1 MYGIDQLLF
10 IGAILLLIG
19 IASSKFSARLG
30 LPVLVLFLVVGML
43 AGSEGIGGIEFS
55 NYQLSNGIG
64 TLALA
69 LILFDGGL
77 RTTTSSIRAVLG
89 PAMTLATA
97 GVLTTTLITGF
108 AASWIL
114 GVPIITGLLL
124 GAIIGS
130 TDAAAVF
137 AVMRSKGVRLSE
149 KLSSTVEVES
159 ASNDPMAVILTV
171 GIIAIIQG
179 RMEIG
184 PELLVFFFKQMGIGA
199 VAGVVV
205 GRGAAYLL
213 NRVRLDAAGLYPILA
228 TGAGLLSYGLA
239 AILGGS
245 GFLAVYLAGI
255 VIGNARVVFKQGIF
269 HFHDGMAWLAQIVM
283 FVLLGLLSDPSRLVP
298 VAGHGLLIA
307 AVLIF
312 VARPVTVWLLLAP
325 FRYSLRELVMVSW
338 VGLKGSVPIILGT
351 YPLMAGL
358 PGGRLLFDMTF
369 FVVLV
374 SATFQGWS
382 LAPVAR
388 WLGLQLP
395 PRPEPPATLE
405 ISSLYNIEGDIVEY
419 TVAPDSRAAGH
430 KLRELEFPES
440 AVVAMITRGDQVIPP
455 RGRTRIEP
463 DDHVFIV
470 LRPEARY
477 LVDEVFSSEPPIADH
492 DESDTRMP
500 GDDTGHGGTGSGG
513 SRGSGDSGGSGNKGG
528 TEANG
533 DSGENGGPRD
543 TNATDESS
551 PPRRDQTTTPVI
563 PAASSSAEAVP
574 PPEPGALGDGFGA
587 TPG

>member
-1 MYGIDQLLF
+1 LF
-10 IGAILLLIG
+10 IGAILILIG

-43 AGSEGIGGIEFS
+43 AGSDGIGGIEFS

-77 RTTTSSIRAVLG
+77 RTTTTALRGALG
-89 PAMTLATA
+89 PSMTLATA
-97 GVLTTTLITGF
+97 GVLITTLITGA

-114 GVPIITGLLL
+114 GIPLLNGLLL

-149 KLSSTVEVES
+149 RLSSTVEVES

-171 GIIAIIQG
+171 GIIAILQG

-184 PELLVFFFKQMGIGA
+184 PELLVFFIRQMGIGA
-199 VAGVVV
+199 VV
-205 GRGAAYLL
+205 GLLVARGATYLL
-213 NRVRLDAAGLYPILA
+213 NRIHLEAAGLYPILA
-228 TGAGLLSYGLA
+228 TAAGLLSYGLA
-239 AILGGS
+239 AVLGGS
-245 GFLAVYLAGI
+245 GFLAVYLTGI
-255 VIGNARVVFKQGIF
+255 VIGNSRVVFKQGIF
-269 HFHDGMAWLAQIVM
+269 HFHDGLAWLAQIAM
-283 FVLLGLLSDPSRLVP
+283 FVLLGLLSDPSRLAG
-298 VAGHGLLIA
+298 VAINGLLITG
-307 AVLIF
+307 VLIF
-312 VARPVTVWLLLAP
+312 IARPVAVGLLLAP
-325 FRYSLRELVMVSW
+325 FRYSLRELLMVSW

-358 PGGRLLFDMTF
+358 PGGRLLFDITF

-395 PRPEPPATLE
+395 PRPEPPVTLE
-405 ISSLYNIEGDIVEY
+405 ISSLRHIEGDIVEY
-419 TVAPDSRAAGH
+419 TVNPDSRATGQ
-430 KLRELEFPES
+430 KLRDLDFPES
-440 AVVAMITRGDQVIPP
+440 AVVAMIARDQQVIPP

-463 DDHVFIV
+463 GDHVFIV
-470 LRPEARY
+470 LRPEARP
-477 LVDEVFSSEPPIADH
+477 LVDRVF
-492 DESDTRMP
+492 T
-500 GDDTGHGGTGSGG
+500 
-513 SRGSGDSGGSGNKGG
+513 SRGEEEDDDDEPG
-528 TEANG
+528 A
-533 DSGENGGPRD
+533 GP
-543 TNATDESS
+543 ATDGGQRNSLVS
-551 PPRRDQTTTPVI
+551 PVAPTTLAAPASPANSASPVA
-563 PAASSSAEAVP
+563 PAASAALRLPGTGPASSTEGLGAIEAPLSQELDAE
-574 PPEPGALGDGFGA
+574 ER
-587 TPG
+587 

>member
-1 MYGIDQLLF
+1 MFGIDNLLF
-10 IGAILLLIG
+10 VGAVLLLIG

-43 AGSEGIGGIEFS
+43 AGSDGIGGIEFT
-55 NYQLSNGIG
+55 NYELSNGIG

-77 RTTTSSIRAVLG
+77 RTTTQALRGALG
-89 PAMTLATA
+89 PSMTLATL
-97 GVLTTTLITGF
+97 GVMITTVVTGV

-114 GVPIITGLLL
+114 GVPLLNGLLL

-171 GIIAIIQG
+171 GLIAVLQG
-179 RMEIG
+179 QMEIG
-184 PELLVFFFKQMGIGA
+184 PGIIWFLIKQLTIGA
-199 VAGVVV
+199 IIGVLIA
-205 GRGAAYLL
+205 RGATYLL
-213 NRVRLDAAGLYPILA
+213 NRIHLDAAGLYPILA

-239 AILGGS
+239 AVLGGS
-245 GFLAVYLAGI
+245 GFLSVYLTAI
-255 VIGNARVVFKQGIF
+255 VIGNSRVVFKQGIF
-269 HFHDGMAWLAQIVM
+269 RFHDGMAWLAQIVM
-283 FVLLGLLSDPSRLVP
+283 FVLLGLLSDPSRLTA

-312 VARPVTVWLLLAP
+312 LARPIAVFILLIP
-325 FRYSLRELVMVSW
+325 FRRYDLRELLMVSW

-358 PGGRLLFDMTF
+358 EGGRLLFDMTF

-395 PRPEPPATLE
+395 PRPEPPVTLE
-405 ISSLYNIEGDIVEY
+405 ITSLKHIDGDIVEY
-419 TVAPDSRAAGH
+419 TIPEDAPICGKR
-430 KLRELEFPES
+430 LREIELPES
-440 AVVAMITRGDQVIPP
+440 AVIAMVARDQQIIPP
-455 RGRTRIEP
+455 RGWTEIEEG
-463 DDHVFIV
+463 DHLFVVI
-470 LRPEARY
+470 RSGARKE
-477 LVDEVFSSEPPIADH
+477 LDALFSGPALGKDEDGPEPP
-492 DESDTRMP
+492 
-500 GDDTGHGGTGSGG
+500 GDTGSGIG
-513 SRGSGDSGGSGNKGG
+513 EIAADG
-528 TEANG
+528 
-533 DSGENGGPRD
+533 GENELKREISRTHTPLHRAPLQRRG
-543 TNATDESS
+543 A
-551 PPRRDQTTTPVI
+551 PPLGS
-563 PAASSSAEAVP
+563 AAP
-574 PPEPGALGDGFGA
+574 LGDDGDDGSS
-587 TPG
+587 T

>member
-1 MYGIDQLLF
+1 MFGIDNLLF
-10 IGAILLLIG
+10 VGAVLLLIG

-43 AGSEGIGGIEFS
+43 AGSDGIGGIEFT
-55 NYQLSNGIG
+55 NYELSNGIG

-77 RTTTSSIRAVLG
+77 RTTTQALRGALG
-89 PAMTLATA
+89 PSMTLATL
-97 GVLTTTLITGF
+97 GVMITTVVTGV

-114 GVPIITGLLL
+114 GVPLLNGLLL

-171 GIIAIIQG
+171 GLIAVLQG
-179 RMEIG
+179 QMEIG
-184 PELLVFFFKQMGIGA
+184 PGIIWFLIKQLTIGA
-199 VAGVVV
+199 IIGVLIA
-205 GRGAAYLL
+205 RGATYLL
-213 NRVRLDAAGLYPILA
+213 NRIHLDAAGLYPILA

-239 AILGGS
+239 AVLGGS
-245 GFLAVYLAGI
+245 GFLSVYLTGI
-255 VIGNARVVFKQGIF
+255 VIGNSRVVFKQGIF
-269 HFHDGMAWLAQIVM
+269 RFHDGMAWLAQIVM
-283 FVLLGLLSDPSRLVP
+283 FVLLGLLSDPSRLTA

-312 VARPVTVWLLLAP
+312 LARPIAVFILLIP
-325 FRYSLRELVMVSW
+325 FRRYDLRELLMVSW

-358 PGGRLLFDMTF
+358 EGGRLLFDMTF

-395 PRPEPPATLE
+395 PRPEPPVTLRSE
-405 ISSLYNIEGDIVEY
+405 EHTSELQ
-419 TVAPDSRAAGH
+419 SRGH
-430 KLRELEFPES
+430 LVCRLLREKKNEHNRNGLQRFHYLERRCGRPHD
-440 AVVAMITRGDQVIPP
+440 AGDTQPP
-455 RGRTRIEP
+455 Q
-463 DDHVFIV
+463 
-470 LRPEARY
+470 
-477 LVDEVFSSEPPIADH
+477 SPPPH
-492 DESDTRMP
+492 
-500 GDDTGHGGTGSGG
+500 G
-513 SRGSGDSGGSGNKGG
+513 SR
-528 TEANG
+528 
-533 DSGENGGPRD
+533 PLRHL
-543 TNATDESS
+543 
-551 PPRRDQTTTPVI
+551 PQ
-563 PAASSSAEAVP
+563 AVDRLV
-574 PPEPGALGDGFGA
+574 EDCMYRLR
-587 TPG
+587 

>member
-1 MYGIDQLLF
+1 MYGVDQLLF

-19 IASSKFSARLG
+19 IASSKFSSRLG

-64 TLALA
+64 TLALV

-77 RTTTSSIRAVLG
+77 RTTTTSLRVTLG
-89 PAMTLATA
+89 PAMSLATA
-97 GVLTTTLITGF
+97 GVLITTLITGI

-114 GVPIITGLLL
+114 DIPLLNGLLL

-171 GIIAIIQG
+171 GIIAILQG

-184 PELLVFFFKQMGIGA
+184 PELLVFFLRQMGIGA
-199 VAGVVV
+199 IVGLLV
-205 GRGAAYLL
+205 GRGASYLL

-228 TGAGLLSYGLA
+228 TGSGILSYGLA
-239 AILGGS
+239 AVLGGS
-245 GFLAVYLAGI
+245 GFLAVYLTGI
-255 VIGNARVVFKQGIF
+255 VIGNSRVVFKQGIF
-269 HFHDGMAWLAQIVM
+269 HFHDGLAWLAQIMM
-283 FVLLGLLSDPSRLVP
+283 FVLLGLLSDPSRLTGVI
-298 VAGHGLLIA
+298 GHGLLVA

-312 VARPVTVWLLLAP
+312 VARPIAVMLLLIP
-325 FRYSLRELVMVSW
+325 FRYSLRELLMVSW

-405 ISSLYNIEGDIVEY
+405 ISSLHQIEGDIVEY
-419 TVAPDSRAAGH
+419 TVAPDSRAAGR
-430 KLRELEFPES
+430 KLRELVFPET
-440 AVVAMITRGDQVIPP
+440 AVVAMIARRDQVIPP
-455 RGRTRIEP
+455 RGRTRIEAG
-463 DDHVFIV
+463 DHVFIV
-470 LRPEARY
+470 LRPEARPM
-477 LVDEVFSSEPPIADH
+477 VDDVFSNEPPV
-492 DESDTRMP
+492 
-500 GDDTGHGGTGSGG
+500 
-513 SRGSGDSGGSGNKGG
+513 
-528 TEANG
+528 EA
-533 DSGENGGPRD
+533 
-543 TNATDESS
+543 
-551 PPRRDQTTTPVI
+551 Q
-563 PAASSSAEAVP
+563 EAVP
-574 PPEPGALGDGFGA
+574 GDTGEVGKDQPASRGDGAAAPEISAVSNSAEPLVPPEPGTVDGGYG
-587 TPG
+587 TKPH

>member
-1 MYGIDQLLF
+1 MYGVDQLLF
-10 IGAILLLIG
+10 IGAILLLFG

-43 AGSEGIGGIEFS
+43 AGSDGIGGIEFS
-55 NYQLSNGIG
+55 NYQISNGIG

-77 RTTTSSIRAVLG
+77 RTTTSAIRVTLG
-89 PAMTLATA
+89 PSMTLATI
-97 GVLTTTLITGF
+97 GVLITTLVTGL

-114 GVPIITGLLL
+114 EIQLLQGMLL

-137 AVMRSKGVRLSE
+137 AVMRSKGVRLPE
-149 KLSSTVEVES
+149 RLSATVEVES

-171 GIIAIIQG
+171 GLIAILQG

-184 PELLVFFFKQMGIGA
+184 PELLVFFLRQMGIGA
-199 VAGVVV
+199 VVGLIT
-205 GRGAAYLL
+205 GRGASYLL
-213 NRVRLDAAGLYPILA
+213 NRIHLDAAGLYPVLA
-228 TGAGLLSYGLA
+228 TAAGLLSYGLA
-239 AILGGS
+239 AVLGGS
-245 GFLAVYLAGI
+245 GFLAVYITGI
-255 VIGNARVVFKQGIF
+255 VIGNSRVVFKQGIF
-269 HFHDGMAWLAQIVM
+269 HFHDGLAWLAQIVM
-283 FVLLGLLSDPSRLVP
+283 FVLLGLLSDPSRLTS

-312 VARPVTVWLLLAP
+312 IARPIAVGLLLAP
-325 FRYSLRELVMVSW
+325 FRYSLRELIMVSW

-395 PRPEPPATLE
+395 PRPEPPVTLE
-405 ISSLYNIEGDIVEY
+405 ISSLRHIEGDIVEY
-419 TVAPDSRAAGH
+419 TVPPDSAATGR
-430 KLRELEFPES
+430 KLRDLDFPET
-440 AVVAMITRGDQVIPP
+440 AVVAMISREQQIIPP
-455 RGRTRIEP
+455 RGRTRVEAG
-463 DDHVFIV
+463 DHVFIV
-470 LRPEARY
+470 LRPEARP
-477 LVDEVFSSEPPIADH
+477 LVDQVFTSTASST
-492 DESDTRMP
+492 DE
-500 GDDTGHGGTGSGG
+500 GSGG
-513 SRGSGDSGGSGNKGG
+513 DDDIDGKAGNGSPHRGEWKRAERQPEDEGDENLDDDRPDPRHGNKVEQAAPPVG
-528 TEANG
+528 A
-533 DSGENGGPRD
+533 SAGEV
-543 TNATDESS
+543 TDLIPSRKQGLI
-551 PPRRDQTTTPVI
+551 PPD
-563 PAASSSAEAVP
+563 SSAEPV
-574 PPEPGALGDGFGA
+574 
-587 TPG
+587 